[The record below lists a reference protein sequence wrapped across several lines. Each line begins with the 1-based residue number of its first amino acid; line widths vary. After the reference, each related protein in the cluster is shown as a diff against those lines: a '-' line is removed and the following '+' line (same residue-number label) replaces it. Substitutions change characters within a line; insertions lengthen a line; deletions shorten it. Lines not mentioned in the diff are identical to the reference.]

1 MRNPVILGW
10 LFLLLKRFVK
20 SIKLIIRYTS
30 PWVRIAIRLFG
41 MSNQVLIVEFEK
53 EQIDQLLIGLR
64 QYTVQFLSELTDG
77 IGQFTIIER
86 NIGESCD

>member
-1 MRNPVILGW
+1 
-10 LFLLLKRFVK
+10 
-20 SIKLIIRYTS
+20 
-30 PWVRIAIRLFG
+30 